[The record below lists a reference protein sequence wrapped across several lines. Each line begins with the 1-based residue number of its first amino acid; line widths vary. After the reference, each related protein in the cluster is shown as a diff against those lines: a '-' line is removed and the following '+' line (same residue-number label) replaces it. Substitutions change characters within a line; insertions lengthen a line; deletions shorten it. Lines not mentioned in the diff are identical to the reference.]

1 MIADEL
7 NTLVCMRG
15 EKKNEKKKKNPQKRC
30 LLPWIPFLPVLVPV
44 MAEIA
49 LCVIVIVS
57 VNKPFTA
64 LFLFKLF
71 PGKPTGTF
79 LSGLEMTLRG
89 PTQSN
94 I

>member
-1 MIADEL
+1 
-7 NTLVCMRG
+7 MRG
-15 EKKNEKKKKNPQKRC
+15 EKKKEKENPQKRC

-49 LCVIVIVS
+49 LCVIVS